1 MKNSKTTSATIVAS
15 LSAMALIG
23 FLGSSETVGAEETSP
38 ITRLAG
44 ETRFHTAVEV
54 SQAGWDSADTI
65 ILANGHQFADALTG
79 VPLAHQLDAPILPVQ
94 SHILEPVVIEE
105 IERLDPEEII
115 ILGGTA
121 AIEDSVESTLN
132 DMGYPTSRL
141 AGETRYETAAIIADE
156 LTAENP
162 TNQAVV
168 TNGAQFVDALSIA
181 SFAAQEGLPI
191 YLTETD
197 GLHNGEILST
207 FDETLIIGGEDAIS
221 LNIEHQLNNPTRI
234 GGATRYDTNIAIM
247 EYFDADALDLYVAT
261 GSEFADALT
270 GGVLAA
276 ENGSGVAL
284 TNSIVPAQLENYL
297 EANPTPYFTIL
308 GGEEAI
314 STEIESQLIELATD
328 RYDRATIVHTN
339 DIHGRMV
346 AGDGDNDDVM
356 GLALIHGIYDH
367 YAAESEEVILVDS
380 GDTFHGTNNV
390 HLSEGETMV
399 DVMNN
404 MGYFAMAAGNHEF
417 NYGWERLLELDA
429 MAEFPILAGN
439 VIEDATG
446 EPILPA
452 TTEWEVFGNTF
463 GVVGLVTEDTPIRT
477 HPDNVANVTFQNDIE
492 AAQEQVSAIEDD
504 VDHIMF
510 LTHSGASVDESIAE
524 NVNGIDLIVGG
535 HSHTHIDDPYYVND
549 TFITQAWEHTKAA
562 GVVHL
567 DFVNGELTEMSG
579 YTHTLE
585 NGAAETFTPNEST
598 QELTEGIVGEVEEE
612 MSEVIGSIDVFL
624 DGSRETVR
632 QTESNLGNL
641 IADSVQ
647 ARTDADF
654 SIMNGGGIRESIQA
668 GEVTRGDVMTVLPF
682 INLIESVEA
691 TGQDVLDSFENSV
704 AEFDAEGNNSAG
716 QFLQVSSEVEV
727 TYDLSQEVG
736 SRVVSV
742 EIEGEPI
749 DPDGTYVV
757 GMNDFLAS
765 GGDGH
770 ESYNGNP
777 VVLSTG
783 ELMSE
788 LLMDWIQN
796 EQPIPEVEGRINF
809 VD

>member
-1 MKNSKTTSATIVAS
+1 MKNIKTTSATLLAS
-15 LSAMALIG
+15 LSAMAFIG
-23 FLGSSETVGAEETSP
+23 FVDSSETVSAEETSP

-54 SQAGWDSADTI
+54 SQAGWDSADTV
-65 ILANGHQFADALTG
+65 ILANGHEFADALTG
-79 VPLAHQLDAPILPVQ
+79 VPLAHQLNAPILPVQ

-105 IERLDPEEII
+105 IERLNPEDII
-115 ILGGTA
+115 ILGGPA
-121 AIEDSVESTLN
+121 AVEDSVETTLN
-132 DMGYPTSRL
+132 NMGYSTSRI
-141 AGETRYETAAIIADE
+141 AGETRYETAALIADE
-156 LTAENP
+156 VVSENP
-162 TNQAVV
+162 SNQAVV
-168 TNGAQFVDALSIA
+168 TNGAQFMDALSIA

-191 YLTETD
+191 YLTETN

-207 FDETLIIGGEDAIS
+207 YDETLIIGGEDAVS
-221 LNIEHQLNNPTRI
+221 LNIENQLNNPTRL
-234 GGATRYDTNIAIM
+234 GGATRYDTNVEVM
-247 EYFDADALDLYVAT
+247 EYFDADSLHLHVAT

-276 ENGSGVAL
+276 NNESGVAL
-284 TNSIVPAQLENYL
+284 TNGIVPAQLGDYL
-297 EANPTPYFTIL
+297 EENPTPYFTIL
-308 GGEEAI
+308 GGEEAV
-314 STEIESQLIELATD
+314 SPEIETTLIELAAEH
-328 RYDRATIVHTN
+328 DRATIVHTN

-346 AGDGDNDDVM
+346 PGDGDNDDVM
-356 GLALIHGIYDH
+356 GLGLIHGIYDH
-367 YAAESEEVILVDS
+367 YVEQSDEVILVDS

-390 HLSEGETMV
+390 HLSDGETMV

-417 NYGWERLLELDA
+417 NYGWERLLELDE

-477 HPDNVANVTFQNDIE
+477 HPDNVAGVTFQNDVE

-524 NVNGIDLIVGG
+524 NVEGVDLLIGG
-535 HSHTHIDDPYYVND
+535 HSHTHIDDPYYIND

-567 DFVNGELTEMSG
+567 DFINGELAQMSG

-585 NGAAETFTPNEST
+585 NGAAENFTPNAST
-598 QELTEGIVGEVEEE
+598 QELTESIVAEVEEE
-612 MSEVIGSIDVFL
+612 MSEVIGTIDVYL
-624 DGSRETVR
+624 DGQRETVR
-632 QTESNLGNL
+632 QRESNLGNL
-641 IADSVQ
+641 IADTVQ

-682 INLIESVEA
+682 INLIEAVEA
-691 TGQDVLDSFENSV
+691 TGQDVIDSFENSV
-704 AEFDAEGNNSAG
+704 AGFDSEGNNSAG
-716 QFLQVSSEVEV
+716 QFLQVSSELEV

-736 SRVVSV
+736 SRVVSI
-742 EIEGEPI
+742 EIEGESI
-749 DPDGTYVV
+749 DPEETYIV

-770 ESYNGNP
+770 ESYNGNE

-783 ELMSE
+783 ELMSD

-796 EQPIPEVEGRINF
+796 GHPIPEVEGRINF